1 MKVKKML
8 AVFMSV
14 LSLAACILPFSGC
27 GKTVGKVHNKGV
39 KSGAVRDL
47 TEGISKNESASKAPD
62 DEFKAAASSFAAEL
76 FKDNYSKG
84 KTTLVS
90 PLSVLTALALVQNGA
105 QGDTLAQLE
114 QALGGLDRD
123 TLNAYMRAYCDF
135 LTESEEL
142 KIANSVWTD
151 SSAEAKR
158 AFLQKAVDSYSAQLF
173 SAPLSDPKTVESINS
188 WVKKNTDG
196 MIPKIIEKADRYAV
210 MMLVNAIA
218 FDAKWETPYKRSD
231 IEKLE
236 FTSYSGSKK
245 KTDFMC
251 STENVYL
258 KDGGT
263 VGFMKPYKNGRFAF
277 AALLPDE
284 NTGIDDYVASLS
296 GDKLMKIFSSAKRGN
311 EVNVNVKMPKFRAEY
326 SAQLIDTLKKM
337 GVKDAFDS
345 KTADF
350 SSLIENRDAYIATV
364 VHKTF
369 IEVDENGTRAAAS
382 TLVGADTM
390 SLMEPYS
397 VFLNR
402 PFVYMIV
409 DTETNLPLFIGVQ
422 TEI

>member
-39 KSGAVRDL
+39 KSDAVRDL

-105 QGDTLAQLE
+105 ESETLVQLE

-135 LTESEEL
+135 LTESDEL

-151 SSAEAKR
+151 SSAEAKQ

-173 SAPLSDPKTVESINS
+173 SAPLSDPKTVESVNS

-258 KDGGT
+258 KDGGA

-311 EVNVNVKMPKFRAEY
+311 EVNVKMPKFRAEY

-397 VFLNR
+397 VCLNR

>member
-27 GKTVGKVHNKGV
+27 GKTVGKVHNKSV

-62 DEFKAAASSFAAEL
+62 DEFKAAAASFSADL
-76 FKDNYSKG
+76 FKYNYSNG
-84 KTTLVS
+84 KTTLIS

-105 QGDTLAQLE
+105 EGETLVQLE
-114 QALGGLDRD
+114 RALGGLDRD
-123 TLNAYMRAYCDF
+123 ALNKYMRAYCDF
-135 LTESEEL
+135 LSAGDEL

-151 SSAEAKR
+151 SSVEAKQ
-158 AFLQKAVDSYSAQLF
+158 AFLQKAVDSYSAQIF
-173 SAPLSDPKTVESINS
+173 SAPLSSKKTVSSINS

-311 EVNVNVKMPKFRAEY
+311 EVNVKMPKFRAEY

>member
-1 MKVKKML
+1 MSFKKML
-8 AVFMSV
+8 ALLMSV
-14 LSLAACILPFSGC
+14 LSIAACTLPFSGC

-62 DEFKAAASSFAAEL
+62 DEFRAAASSFAAEL

-105 QGDTLAQLE
+105 QGNTLAQLE

-135 LTESEEL
+135 LTESDEL

-151 SSAEAKR
+151 SSVEAKQ

-196 MIPKIIEKADRYAV
+196 MIPKIIENADRDAV

-296 GDKLMKIFSSAKRGN
+296 GDKLMKIFSSAKCGN
-311 EVNVNVKMPKFRAEY
+311 EVNVKMPKFKAEY

-397 VFLNR
+397 VCLNR

>member
-1 MKVKKML
+1 ML
-8 AVFMSV
+8 AVLMSV
-14 LSLAACILPFSGC
+14 LSLAACTLPFSGC
-27 GKTVGKVHNKGV
+27 GKIVGNASDKDA
-39 KSGAVRDL
+39 KSGAVRNL
-47 TEGISKNESASKAPD
+47 TENISKNDSDSKAAD
-62 DEFKAAASSFAAEL
+62 KEFKAAAASFSADL
-76 FKDNYSKG
+76 FKYNYSNG

-105 QGDTLAQLE
+105 QGNTLAQLE

-135 LTESEEL
+135 LSAGDEL

-173 SAPLSDPKTVESINS
+173 SAPLSDPKTVDSINS

-231 IEKLE
+231 IGKLE

-258 KDGGT
+258 KDGGA

-311 EVNVNVKMPKFRAEY
+311 EVNVKMPKFRAEY

>member
-1 MKVKKML
+1 ML

-105 QGDTLAQLE
+105 QGNTLAQLE

-135 LTESEEL
+135 LTESDEL

-158 AFLQKAVDSYSAQLF
+158 DFLQKAVDSYSAQLF
-173 SAPLSDPKTVESINS
+173 SAPLSDPKTVESVNS

-258 KDGGT
+258 KDGGA

-311 EVNVNVKMPKFRAEY
+311 EVNVKMPKFRAEY

-369 IEVDENGTRAAAS
+369 IEVDEKGTRAAAS

-397 VFLNR
+397 VCLNR

>member
-14 LSLAACILPFSGC
+14 LSLAACILPFSAC
-27 GKTVGKVHNKGV
+27 GKIVGNASDKGA
-39 KSGAVRDL
+39 KSGAVRNL
-47 TEGISKNESASKAPD
+47 TENISKNDSDSKAAD
-62 DEFKAAASSFAAEL
+62 KEFKAAVASFSADL
-76 FKDNYSKG
+76 FKYNYSNG

-105 QGDTLAQLE
+105 EGETLVQLE
-114 QALGGLDRD
+114 RALGGLDRD
-123 TLNAYMRAYCDF
+123 ALNKYMRAYCDF
-135 LTESEEL
+135 LSAGDEL

-151 SSAEAKR
+151 SSVEAKQ

-311 EVNVNVKMPKFRAEY
+311 EVNVKMPKFRAEY

>member
-62 DEFKAAASSFAAEL
+62 DEFKAAASSFAVEL

-105 QGDTLAQLE
+105 ESETLAQLE

-135 LTESEEL
+135 LTESDEL

-158 AFLQKAVDSYSAQLF
+158 DFLQKAVDSYSAQLF
-173 SAPLSDPKTVESINS
+173 SAPLSDPKTVESVNS

-258 KDGGT
+258 KDGGA

-311 EVNVNVKMPKFRAEY
+311 EVNVKMPKFRAEY

-397 VFLNR
+397 VCLNR

>member
-14 LSLAACILPFSGC
+14 LSLAVCILPFSGC

-196 MIPKIIEKADRYAV
+196 MIPKIIKKADRDAV

-231 IEKLE
+231 IERLE

-251 STENVYL
+251 STENIYL
-258 KDGGT
+258 KDGGA

-311 EVNVNVKMPKFRAEY
+311 EVNVKIPKFRAEY
-326 SAQLIDTLKKM
+326 STQLIDTLKKM
-337 GVKDAFDS
+337 GVKDAFDN

-350 SSLIENRDAYIATV
+350 SSLVENRDAYIATV

-369 IEVDENGTRAAAS
+369 IEVDEKGTRAAAS
-382 TLVGADTM
+382 TLVGVDTM

-397 VFLNR
+397 VCLNR

>member
-105 QGDTLAQLE
+105 EGETLAQLE
-114 QALGGLDRD
+114 RVLGGLDRD
-123 TLNAYMRAYCDF
+123 ALNKYMRAYCDF
-135 LTESEEL
+135 LSAGDEL

-151 SSAEAKR
+151 SSVEAKQ
-158 AFLQKAVDSYSAQLF
+158 AFLQKAVDSYSAQIF
-173 SAPLSDPKTVESINS
+173 SASLSSKKTVSSINS

-196 MIPKIIEKADRYAV
+196 MIPKIIENADRDAV
-210 MMLVNAIA
+210 MMLINAVA
-218 FDAKWETPYKRSD
+218 FEAKWETPYTNDD

-236 FTSYSGSKK
+236 FNSYSGKSKK
-245 KTDFMC
+245 TEFMC
-251 STENVYL
+251 STESVYL
-258 KDGGT
+258 SDSDA

-284 NTGIDDYVASLS
+284 DVNIDYYIASLS
-296 GDKLMKIFSSAKRGN
+296 GEKLMKIFSSAKKN
-311 EVNVNVKMPKFRAEY
+311 EEVDVKMPKFKAEY
-326 SAQLIDTLKKM
+326 STQLIDTLKKM
-337 GVKDAFDS
+337 GIEDAFDCKS
-345 KTADF
+345 ANF
-350 SSLIENRDAYIATV
+350 SSLIDKNDGAYIGTV
-364 VHKTF
+364 MHKTF
-369 IEVDENGTRAAAS
+369 IEVDQEGTRAAAA
-382 TLVGADTM
+382 TLVGISKM
-390 SLMEPYS
+390 SMPAINP
-397 VFLNR
+397 VCLNR

>member
-27 GKTVGKVHNKGV
+27 GKTVGKAHNKGV

-135 LTESEEL
+135 MTESEEL

-218 FDAKWETPYKRSD
+218 FDAKWETPYKRSN

-311 EVNVNVKMPKFRAEY
+311 EVNVKMPKFRAEY
-326 SAQLIDTLKKM
+326 STQLIDTLKKM

>member
-27 GKTVGKVHNKGV
+27 GKTVGKAHNKGV

-135 LTESEEL
+135 MTESEEL
-142 KIANSVWTD
+142 KIANFVWTD

-311 EVNVNVKMPKFRAEY
+311 EVNVKMPKFRAEY
-326 SAQLIDTLKKM
+326 STQLIDTLKKM

>member
-14 LSLAACILPFSGC
+14 LSLAACILPFSSC
-27 GKTVGKVHNKGV
+27 GKTVGKVHNKSV

-62 DEFKAAASSFAAEL
+62 DEFKAAAASFSADL
-76 FKDNYSKG
+76 FKYNYSNG
-84 KTTLVS
+84 KTTLIS

-105 QGDTLAQLE
+105 EGETLVQLE
-114 QALGGLDRD
+114 RALGGLDRD

-135 LTESEEL
+135 LTESDEL

-151 SSAEAKR
+151 SGAEAKR

-311 EVNVNVKMPKFRAEY
+311 EVNVKMPKFRAEY

>member
-47 TEGISKNESASKAPD
+47 TEGISKNGSASKAPD

-218 FDAKWETPYKRSD
+218 FDAKWEPPYKRSD

-311 EVNVNVKMPKFRAEY
+311 EVNVKMPKFRAEY

>member
-1 MKVKKML
+1 
-8 AVFMSV
+8 MSV
-14 LSLAACILPFSGC
+14 LSIAACTLPFSGC
-27 GKTVGKVHNKGV
+27 GKIVGNASDKDA
-39 KSGAVRDL
+39 KSGAVRNL
-47 TEGISKNESASKAPD
+47 TENISKNDSDSKAAD
-62 DEFKAAASSFAAEL
+62 KEFKAAAASFSADL
-76 FKDNYSKG
+76 FKYNYSNG

-105 QGDTLAQLE
+105 QGNTLAQLE

-135 LTESEEL
+135 LTESDEL

-251 STENVYL
+251 STENIYL
-258 KDGGT
+258 KDGGA

-311 EVNVNVKMPKFRAEY
+311 EVNVKMPKFKAEY
-326 SAQLIDTLKKM
+326 STQLIDTLKKM
-337 GVKDAFDS
+337 GVKDAFDN

-369 IEVDENGTRAAAS
+369 IEVDEKGTRAAAS

-397 VFLNR
+397 VCLNR

>member
-135 LTESEEL
+135 LTESDEL

-251 STENVYL
+251 STKNVYL
-258 KDGGT
+258 KDGGA

-311 EVNVNVKMPKFRAEY
+311 EVNVKMPKFRTEY

-382 TLVGADTM
+382 TLVGVDTM

-397 VFLNR
+397 VCLNR

>member
-27 GKTVGKVHNKGV
+27 GKTVGKVHNKSV

-196 MIPKIIEKADRYAV
+196 MIPKIIEKANRYAV

-311 EVNVNVKMPKFRAEY
+311 EVNVKMPKFRAEY

>member
-76 FKDNYSKG
+76 FKENYSKG

-105 QGDTLAQLE
+105 QGNTLAQLE

-135 LTESEEL
+135 LTESDEL

-218 FDAKWETPYKRSD
+218 FEAKWETPYKRSD

-258 KDGGT
+258 KDGGA

-311 EVNVNVKMPKFRAEY
+311 EVNVKMPKFRAEY
-326 SAQLIDTLKKM
+326 SVQLIDTLKKM

-397 VFLNR
+397 VCLNR

>member
-76 FKDNYSKG
+76 FKGNYSKG
-84 KTTLVS
+84 KTSLVS

-105 QGDTLAQLE
+105 QGNTLAQLE

-135 LTESEEL
+135 LTESDEL

-251 STENVYL
+251 STENIYL
-258 KDGGT
+258 KDGGA

-311 EVNVNVKMPKFRAEY
+311 EVNVKMPKFRAEY
-326 SAQLIDTLKKM
+326 SVQLIDTLKKM

-397 VFLNR
+397 VCLNR

>member
-47 TEGISKNESASKAPD
+47 TEGISKNGSASKAPD

-311 EVNVNVKMPKFRAEY
+311 KVNVKMPKFRAEY

>member
-1 MKVKKML
+1 ML

-14 LSLAACILPFSGC
+14 LSLAACTLPFSGC
-27 GKTVGKVHNKGV
+27 GKIVGNASDKDA
-39 KSGAVRDL
+39 KSGAVRNL
-47 TEGISKNESASKAPD
+47 TENISKNDSDSKAAD
-62 DEFKAAASSFAAEL
+62 KEFKAAAASFSADL
-76 FKDNYSKG
+76 FKYNYSNG

-105 QGDTLAQLE
+105 QGNTLAQLE

-135 LTESEEL
+135 LSAGDEL

-311 EVNVNVKMPKFRAEY
+311 EVNVKMPKFRAEY

>member
-90 PLSVLTALALVQNGA
+90 PLSVFTALALVQNGA

-158 AFLQKAVDSYSAQLF
+158 DFLQKAVDSYSAQIF
-173 SAPLSDPKTVESINS
+173 SAPLSSKKTVSSINS

-196 MIPKIIEKADRYAV
+196 MIPKIIENADRDAV
-210 MMLVNAIA
+210 MMLINAVA
-218 FDAKWETPYKRSD
+218 FEAKWETPYTNDD

-236 FTSYSGSKK
+236 FNSYSGKSKK
-245 KTDFMC
+245 TEFMC
-251 STENVYL
+251 STESVYL
-258 KDGGT
+258 SDSDA

-296 GDKLMKIFSSAKRGN
+296 GEKLMKIFSSAKRGN
-311 EVNVNVKMPKFRAEY
+311 EVNVKMPKFRAEY
-326 SAQLIDTLKKM
+326 STQLIDTLKKM

-397 VFLNR
+397 VCLNR

>member
-1 MKVKKML
+1 
-8 AVFMSV
+8 MSV

-105 QGDTLAQLE
+105 QGNTLAQFE

-135 LTESEEL
+135 LTESDEL

-151 SSAEAKR
+151 SGAEAKR
-158 AFLQKAVDSYSAQLF
+158 AFLQKAVDSYSAQIF
-173 SAPLSDPKTVESINS
+173 SATLSSKKTVSSINS

-196 MIPKIIEKADRYAV
+196 MIPKIIENADRDAV
-210 MMLVNAIA
+210 MMLINAVA
-218 FDAKWETPYKRSD
+218 FEAKWETPYTNDD

-236 FTSYSGSKK
+236 FNSYSGKSKK
-245 KTDFMC
+245 TEFMC
-251 STENVYL
+251 STESVYL
-258 KDGGT
+258 SDSDA

-277 AALLPDE
+277 AALLPNEDVS
-284 NTGIDDYVASLS
+284 IDDYIASLS
-296 GDKLMKIFSSAKRGN
+296 GEKLMKIFSSAKKN
-311 EVNVNVKMPKFRAEY
+311 EEVDVKMPKFKAEY
-326 SAQLIDTLKKM
+326 STQLIDTLKKM
-337 GVKDAFDS
+337 GIEDAFDRKS
-345 KTADF
+345 ADF
-350 SSLIENRDAYIATV
+350 SSLIDKNDGAYIGTV
-364 VHKTF
+364 MHKTF
-369 IEVDENGTRAAAS
+369 IEVDQEGTRAAAA
-382 TLVGADTM
+382 TLVGISKM
-390 SLMEPYS
+390 SMPAINP
-397 VFLNR
+397 VCLNR

>member
-27 GKTVGKVHNKGV
+27 GKTVGKVHNKSV

-62 DEFKAAASSFAAEL
+62 DEFKAAASSFATEL

-105 QGDTLAQLE
+105 EGETLVQLE
-114 QALGGLDRD
+114 RALGGLDRD

-135 LTESEEL
+135 LTESDEL

-151 SSAEAKR
+151 SGAEAKR

-251 STENVYL
+251 STENIYL
-258 KDGGT
+258 KDGGA

-296 GDKLMKIFSSAKRGN
+296 GEKLMKIFSSAKRGN
-311 EVNVNVKMPKFRAEY
+311 EVNVKMPKFRAEY
-326 SAQLIDTLKKM
+326 STQLIDTLKKM
-337 GVKDAFDS
+337 GVKDAFDN

-397 VFLNR
+397 VCLNR

>member
-105 QGDTLAQLE
+105 ESETLAQLE

-135 LTESEEL
+135 LTESDEL

-158 AFLQKAVDSYSAQLF
+158 DFLQKAVDSYSAQLF
-173 SAPLSDPKTVESINS
+173 SAPLSDPKTVESVNS

-258 KDGGT
+258 KDGGA

-311 EVNVNVKMPKFRAEY
+311 EVNVKMPKFRAEY
-326 SAQLIDTLKKM
+326 STQLIDTLKKM
-337 GVKDAFDS
+337 GVKDAFDR

-397 VFLNR
+397 VCLNR

>member
-1 MKVKKML
+1 MSFKKML
-8 AVFMSV
+8 ALLMSV
-14 LSLAACILPFSGC
+14 LSIAACTLPFSGC

-90 PLSVLTALALVQNGA
+90 PLSVLTALALVQNGT

-135 LTESEEL
+135 LTESDEL

-231 IEKLE
+231 IGKLE

-258 KDGGT
+258 KDGGA

-311 EVNVNVKMPKFRAEY
+311 EVNVKMPKFRAEY
-326 SAQLIDTLKKM
+326 STQLIDTLKKM

-397 VFLNR
+397 VCLNR

>member
-1 MKVKKML
+1 VKVKKML

-14 LSLAACILPFSGC
+14 LSLAACTLPFSGC
-27 GKTVGKVHNKGV
+27 GKIVGNASDKDA
-39 KSGAVRDL
+39 KSGAVRNL
-47 TEGISKNESASKAPD
+47 TENISKNDSDSKAAD
-62 DEFKAAASSFAAEL
+62 KEFKAAAASFSADL
-76 FKDNYSKG
+76 FKYNYSNG

-105 QGDTLAQLE
+105 QGNTLAQLE

-135 LTESEEL
+135 LSAGDEL

-231 IEKLE
+231 IGKLE

-258 KDGGT
+258 KDGGA

-311 EVNVNVKMPKFRAEY
+311 EVNVKMPKFRAEY

>member
-47 TEGISKNESASKAPD
+47 TEGISKNGSASKAPD

-90 PLSVLTALALVQNGA
+90 PLSVLTALALVQNGT

-311 EVNVNVKMPKFRAEY
+311 EVNVKMPKFRAEY

>member
-84 KTTLVS
+84 KTTLMS
-90 PLSVLTALALVQNGA
+90 PLSVITALALVQNGA
-105 QGDTLAQLE
+105 QGNTLAQLE

-135 LTESEEL
+135 LTESDEL

-173 SAPLSDPKTVESINS
+173 SAPLSDPKTVESVNS

-258 KDGGT
+258 KDGGA

-311 EVNVNVKMPKFRAEY
+311 EVNVKMPKFRAEY

>member
-105 QGDTLAQLE
+105 QGNTLAQLE

-231 IEKLE
+231 IEKFE

-296 GDKLMKIFSSAKRGN
+296 GDKLMKIFSSAKHGN
-311 EVNVNVKMPKFRAEY
+311 EVNVKMPKFRAEY
-326 SAQLIDTLKKM
+326 STQLIDTLKKM

-350 SSLIENRDAYIATV
+350 SSLVENRDAYIATV

-397 VFLNR
+397 VCLNR

>member
-76 FKDNYSKG
+76 FKGNYSKG

-105 QGDTLAQLE
+105 QGNTLAQLE

-135 LTESEEL
+135 LTESDEL

-151 SSAEAKR
+151 SGAEAKR
-158 AFLQKAVDSYSAQLF
+158 DFLQKAVDSYSAQLF

-196 MIPKIIEKADRYAV
+196 MIPKIIEKADRDAV
-210 MMLVNAIA
+210 MMLVNVIA

-231 IEKLE
+231 IERLE

-251 STENVYL
+251 STENIYL
-258 KDGGT
+258 KDGGA
-263 VGFMKPYKNGRFAF
+263 VGFMKPYKNGRFVF

-311 EVNVNVKMPKFRAEY
+311 EVNVKMPKFRAEY
-326 SAQLIDTLKKM
+326 STQLIDTLKKM
-337 GVKDAFDS
+337 GVKDAFDN

-350 SSLIENRDAYIATV
+350 SSLVEKDAYIATV

-369 IEVDENGTRAAAS
+369 IEVDEKGTRAAAS

-397 VFLNR
+397 VCLNH

>member
-1 MKVKKML
+1 ML

-105 QGDTLAQLE
+105 QGNTLAQLE

-135 LTESEEL
+135 LTESDEL

-158 AFLQKAVDSYSAQLF
+158 DFLQKAVDSYSAQLF
-173 SAPLSDPKTVESINS
+173 SAPLSDPKTVESVNS

-210 MMLVNAIA
+210 MMLVIAIA

-258 KDGGT
+258 KDGGA

-311 EVNVNVKMPKFRAEY
+311 EVNVKMPKFRAEY
-326 SAQLIDTLKKM
+326 STQLIDTLKKM

-397 VFLNR
+397 VCLDR

>member
-114 QALGGLDRD
+114 QALGGLDCD

-135 LTESEEL
+135 LTESDEL

-151 SSAEAKR
+151 SSAKAKR
-158 AFLQKAVDSYSAQLF
+158 AFLQKAVDSYSAQIF
-173 SAPLSDPKTVESINS
+173 SAPLSSKKTVSSINS

-196 MIPKIIEKADRYAV
+196 MIPKIIEDADRDAV
-210 MMLVNAIA
+210 MMLINAVA
-218 FDAKWETPYKRSD
+218 FEAKWETPYTNDD

-236 FTSYSGSKK
+236 FNSYSGKSKK
-245 KTDFMC
+245 TEFMC
-251 STENVYL
+251 STESVYL
-258 KDGGT
+258 SDSDA

-311 EVNVNVKMPKFRAEY
+311 EVNVKMPKFRAEY

-397 VFLNR
+397 VCLNR

>member
-105 QGDTLAQLE
+105 QGNTLAQFE

-135 LTESEEL
+135 LTESDEL

-151 SSAEAKR
+151 SGAEAKR

-231 IEKLE
+231 IERLE

-251 STENVYL
+251 STENIYL
-258 KDGGT
+258 KDGGA

-296 GDKLMKIFSSAKRGN
+296 GEKLMKIFSSAKRGN
-311 EVNVNVKMPKFRAEY
+311 EVNVKMPKFRAEY
-326 SAQLIDTLKKM
+326 STQLIDTLKKM
-337 GVKDAFDS
+337 GVKDAFDN

-350 SSLIENRDAYIATV
+350 SSLVENRDAYIATV

-369 IEVDENGTRAAAS
+369 IEVDEKGTRAAAS

-397 VFLNR
+397 VCLNR

>member
-1 MKVKKML
+1 MKVKKIL

-90 PLSVLTALALVQNGA
+90 PLSVLTALALAQNGA
-105 QGDTLAQLE
+105 QGNTLAQFE

-135 LTESEEL
+135 LTESDEL

-151 SSAEAKR
+151 SGAEAKR

-231 IEKLE
+231 IERLE

-251 STENVYL
+251 STENIYL
-258 KDGGT
+258 KDGGA

-311 EVNVNVKMPKFRAEY
+311 EVNVKMPKFRAEY
-326 SAQLIDTLKKM
+326 STQLIDTLKKM
-337 GVKDAFDS
+337 GVKDAFDN

-350 SSLIENRDAYIATV
+350 SSLVENRDAYIATV

-369 IEVDENGTRAAAS
+369 IEVDEKGTRAAAS

-397 VFLNR
+397 VCLNR

>member
-27 GKTVGKVHNKGV
+27 GKTVGKAHNKGV

-90 PLSVLTALALVQNGA
+90 PLSVLTVLALVQNGA

-135 LTESEEL
+135 MTESEEL
-142 KIANSVWTD
+142 KIANFVWTD

-210 MMLVNAIA
+210 MMFVNAIA

-311 EVNVNVKMPKFRAEY
+311 EVNVKMPKFRAEY
-326 SAQLIDTLKKM
+326 STQLIDTLKKM

-350 SSLIENRDAYIATV
+350 SSLIENRDAYISTV

>member
-105 QGDTLAQLE
+105 QGNTLAQLE

-123 TLNAYMRAYCDF
+123 TLNKYMRAYCDF
-135 LTESEEL
+135 LSAGDEL

-151 SSAEAKR
+151 SSVEAKQ
-158 AFLQKAVDSYSAQLF
+158 AFLQKAVDSYSAQIF
-173 SAPLSDPKTVESINS
+173 SAPLSSKKTVNSINS

-196 MIPKIIEKADRYAV
+196 MIPKIIENADRDAV
-210 MMLVNAIA
+210 MMLINAVA
-218 FDAKWETPYKRSD
+218 FEAKWETPYTNDD

-236 FTSYSGSKK
+236 FNSYSGKSKK
-245 KTDFMC
+245 TEFMC
-251 STENVYL
+251 STESVYL
-258 KDGGT
+258 SDSDA

-284 NTGIDDYVASLS
+284 DVSIDDYIASLS
-296 GDKLMKIFSSAKRGN
+296 GEKLMKIFSSAKKN
-311 EVNVNVKMPKFRAEY
+311 EEVDVKMPKFKAEY
-326 SAQLIDTLKKM
+326 STQLIDTLKKM
-337 GVKDAFDS
+337 GIEDAFDRKS
-345 KTADF
+345 ADF
-350 SSLIENRDAYIATV
+350 SSLIDKNDGAYIGTV
-364 VHKTF
+364 MHKTF
-369 IEVDENGTRAAAS
+369 IEVDQEGTRAAAA
-382 TLVGADTM
+382 TLVGISKM
-390 SLMEPYS
+390 SMPAINP
-397 VFLNR
+397 VCLNR

>member
-105 QGDTLAQLE
+105 QGNTLAQFE

-135 LTESEEL
+135 LTESDEL

-151 SSAEAKR
+151 SGAEAKR

-231 IEKLE
+231 IERLE

-251 STENVYL
+251 STENIYL
-258 KDGGT
+258 KDGGA

-311 EVNVNVKMPKFRAEY
+311 EVNVKMPKFRAEY
-326 SAQLIDTLKKM
+326 STQLIDTLKKM
-337 GVKDAFDS
+337 GVKDAFDN

-350 SSLIENRDAYIATV
+350 SSLVENRDAYIATV

-369 IEVDENGTRAAAS
+369 IEVDEKGTRAAAS

-397 VFLNR
+397 VCLNR